1 VVSKAWL
8 DFRLA
13 VELNFTNFKL
23 ALERLSFL
31 VETIHTNSLSLQPLT
46 NSGFSFIINRLISY
60 WWAEKKEMKKI
71 IVAIDGFSS
80 CGKSTM
86 AKELAREAGYIY
98 VDTGAMYRAV
108 SLFCLQNGW
117 MTETDINSEELKK
130 QIQSIRIE
138 FKTNAEGKSETYL
151 NGKNVEN
158 EIRTLEVA
166 NGASRV
172 STLGFVRRELVRQQ
186 QLMGFEK
193 GIVMDGR
200 DIGTVV
206 FPQAELKIFL
216 TASPEIRA
224 KRRTDEMK
232 AKDEVVDYEEVLA
245 NVKERDDRDQNRA
258 ESPLRKAEDAVIIDN
273 SFLTHEEQR
282 DILRTLFTK
291 KTLD

>member
-1 VVSKAWL
+1 
-8 DFRLA
+8 
-13 VELNFTNFKL
+13 
-23 ALERLSFL
+23 
-31 VETIHTNSLSLQPLT
+31 
-46 NSGFSFIINRLISY
+46 
-60 WWAEKKEMKKI
+60 MKKI
-71 IVAIDGFSS
+71 TVAIDGFSS

-98 VDTGAMYRAV
+98 VDSGAMYRAV
-108 SLFCLQNGW
+108 SLFCIQNGW
-117 MTETDINSEELKK
+117 MTDTDINVPELEKN
-130 QIQSIRIE
+130 IQTINIS

-186 QLMGFEK
+186 QLMGNEK

-206 FPQAELKIFL
+206 FPTAELKIFL

-224 KRRTDEMK
+224 RRRLDEMA
-232 AKDEVVDYEEVLA
+232 AKGENANYEDVLA
-245 NVKERDDRDQNRA
+245 NVKERDDRDQNRT
-258 ESPLRKAEDAVIIDN
+258 ESPLRKADDAVVIDN
-273 SFLTHEEQR
+273 SNLTRDEQR
-282 DILRTLFTK
+282 EILRTLFNE
-291 KTLD
+291 KTLE